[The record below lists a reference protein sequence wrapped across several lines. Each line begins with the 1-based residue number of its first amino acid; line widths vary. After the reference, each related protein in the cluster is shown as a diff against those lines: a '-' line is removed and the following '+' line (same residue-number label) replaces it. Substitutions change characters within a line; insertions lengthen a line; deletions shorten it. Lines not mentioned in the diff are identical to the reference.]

1 MQSFFYVD
9 CIVVLN
15 YWNQVIVN
23 YWNQDIV
30 NYWNQGH

>member
-9 CIVVLN
+9 YIVVLNYWNQVIIN

-23 YWNQDIV
+23 YWNQ
-30 NYWNQGH
+30 GH